1 VHLSPS
7 FGLRTPILSSA
18 RLRDFVNGLTT
29 QDTSFSSIVVLTTA
43 YPRVNEAALVRAAQE
58 GDRAAFG
65 ALYEQY
71 GRLIHGILLAHV
83 SYFEAEDLLQDVFI
97 KALERLPALREPAA
111 FCGWLIA
118 IARRMATD
126 HVRTRRPTSEV
137 GPPLKGGTSPDG
149 EAFAVL
155 AVIQRLPE
163 SYRETLVLRLVEGMT
178 GPEIATRTGL
188 SPDSVR
194 VNLCRGMKLLRDQ
207 LEGHRKP

>member
-1 VHLSPS
+1 M
-7 FGLRTPILSSA
+7 
-18 RLRDFVNGLTT
+18 
-29 QDTSFSSIVVLTTA
+29 LTTA
-43 YPRVNEAALVRAAQE
+43 YPRLNEAALVRAAQE

-65 ALYEQY
+65 TLYEQY
-71 GRLIHGILLAHV
+71 GRVVHGILLAHV
-83 SYFEAEDLLQDVFI
+83 PYCDAEDLLQDVFV

-118 IARRMATD
+118 IARRMAAD
-126 HVRTRRPTSEV
+126 HVRTRRITSEA
-137 GPPLKGGTSPDG
+137 GPFLSGGTTPDG

-163 SYRETLVLRLVEGMT
+163 SYHETLVLRLVEGMT
-178 GPEIATRTGL
+178 GPEIAARTGL
-188 SPDSVR
+188 APDSVR